1 MKLRKPLG
9 TTVGA
14 VALTIVA
21 ASSALAVNAGILR
34 HRTDTTVGTLDAT
47 VTTEVVDAPTASDV
61 RYVITYVDDPA
72 PTASLTTGAPAQAV
86 APTSAVT
93 VASQP
98 VVDSHDDDA
107 YENEYEGADDD
118 D

>member
-72 PTASLTTGAPAQAV
+72 QPRASPRAPRRKQLH
-86 APTSAVT
+86 P
-93 VASQP
+93 P
-98 VVDSHDDDA
+98 RR
-107 YENEYEGADDD
+107 
-118 D
+118 